1 MVSRGEI
8 CRALAA
14 IAVVALVMV
23 ARTLAGTDAVL
34 FPEVGALAVG
44 LLLVDKNVWRV
55 GKAGALLVMSLAA
68 TIGVAV
74 SILAGGVG
82 VVLSVPCAFVLT
94 GLMLSFFNIPM
105 YPALA
110 AALMPQLFCPA
121 SWCYVG
127 VVAATVA
134 LVLVAQLLLERAGA
148 RRVVL
153 PGLLRPCDDGGAPV
167 RRVLVLA
174 LCAMPLV
181 VAAWLSGWVFM
192 AAPPLLVTLVEFAEG
207 GSGFRKR
214 PWQVLFMLF
223 FGAMMGS
230 AAVVICSSLG
240 FGHIVAGTAIM
251 AVMVMLFSVFRKSY
265 APAATT
271 ALMAL
276 LVEDDAIWTYA
287 VQISIGGAYAIVVSS
302 LSYLIFPRGQRQKE

>member
-1 MVSRGEI
+1 MVSTGEI
-8 CRALAA
+8 YRALAA
-14 IAVVALVMV
+14 IGVVALAMAV
-23 ARTLAGTDAVL
+23 RTLAGTDAVL

-55 GKAGALLVMSLAA
+55 SKAGAMVVMSLAA
-68 TIGVAV
+68 TIGVAF
-74 SILAGGVG
+74 SILVGGVG
-82 VVLSVPCAFVLT
+82 IVLSMPCAFILT
-94 GLMLSFFNIPM
+94 GLLLSFFNVPM

-110 AALMPQLFCPA
+110 AALMPQLFGQT

-127 VVAATVA
+127 VVAATVGV
-134 LVLVAQLLLERAGA
+134 VLAAQFLLERVGA
-148 RRVVL
+148 RRMVL
-153 PGLLRPCDDGGAPV
+153 PGVHQPWADGAAPV

-174 LCAMPLV
+174 LCALPLIA
-181 VAAWLSGWVFM
+181 AAWLSGWVFM

-230 AAVVICSSLG
+230 ASVVICSSLG
-240 FGHIVAGTAIM
+240 FGHVVAGTGIM
-251 AVMVMLFSVFRKSY
+251 AVMVMLFSIFRKSY

-271 ALMAL
+271 ALLAL
-276 LVEDDAIWTYA
+276 LVEGDAIWTYA
-287 VQISIGGAYAIVVSS
+287 VQIAIGGAYAIVVSS
-302 LSYLIFPRGQRQKE
+302 LPYLIFPRGQRQKE

>member
-1 MVSRGEI
+1 MVARGEVL
-8 CRALAA
+8 RALAA
-14 IAVVALVMV
+14 VAVVALVMV
-23 ARTLAGTDAVL
+23 VRSLAGTDAVL

-55 GKAGALLVMSLAA
+55 SKAGALVVMSLAA
-68 TIGVAV
+68 TIGVAI
-74 SILAGGVG
+74 SILTAGLG
-82 VVLSVPCAFVLT
+82 VVVSVPCAFLLT
-94 GLMLSFFNIPM
+94 CLLLSFFNVPM

-110 AALMPQLFCPA
+110 AALMPQLFGPA

-127 VVAATVA
+127 VVVATVG
-134 LVLVAQLLLERAGA
+134 LVLLVQLLLERVGA

-153 PGLLRPCDDGGAPV
+153 PGVHQPWADCGAPV
-167 RRVLVLA
+167 RRVVLLT

-192 AAPPLLVTLVEFAEG
+192 AAPPLLVTLVEFAQG

-240 FGHIVAGTAIM
+240 LGYVVAGTGIM
-251 AVMVMLFSVFRKSY
+251 AVMVVLFSIFRKSY
-265 APAATT
+265 APAATV
-271 ALMAL
+271 AL
-276 LVEDDAIWTYA
+276 LAMLVEGDAIWAYS
-287 VQISIGGAYAIVVSS
+287 VQIAIGGAYAIVVSS
-302 LSYLIFPRGQRQKE
+302 LPYLIFPRGAKQKE